1 MVKLKIQYFCPLMG
15 RADSLAKTLMLGN
28 IKNRR
33 RRGQPKTR
41 WLDGIT
47 NSMDM
52 NLSKLWE
59 IVMDREAWCV
69 AVYRVAKSWT
79 QLNKWKTV
87 ITLLRRDMR
96 FSYLSALHIWRYQ
109 NNFPSASQESALIRH
124 WICCQLDL
132 GFLSLQTVGD
142 KCLLFKLLSLVAC

>member
-79 QLNKWKTV
+79 QLNK
-87 ITLLRRDMR
+87 
-96 FSYLSALHIWRYQ
+96 
-109 NNFPSASQESALIRH
+109 
-124 WICCQLDL
+124 
-132 GFLSLQTVGD
+132 
-142 KCLLFKLLSLVAC
+142 